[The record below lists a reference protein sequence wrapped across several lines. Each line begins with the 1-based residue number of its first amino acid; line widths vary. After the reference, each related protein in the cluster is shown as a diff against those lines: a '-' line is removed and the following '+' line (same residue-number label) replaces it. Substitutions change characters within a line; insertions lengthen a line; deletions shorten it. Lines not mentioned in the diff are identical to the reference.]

1 MRRNIL
7 AFGEEYLGDNWLLR
21 QIHFLKDVCC
31 DAWNNPNMVSRH
43 PTTVS
48 WLRHEEG
55 FIKLDVDD
63 SSLKNQGRIGF
74 GGLLRN
80 FEGR

>member
-7 AFGEEYLGDNWLLR
+7 AFREEYFGDNWLLR
-21 QIHFLKDVCC
+21 QIHFLKDVCY
-31 DAWNNPNMVSRH
+31 DARNNPNVVSRH

-48 WLRHEEG
+48 WLRHEKG
-55 FIKLDVDD
+55 FIKLDMDD
-63 SSLKNQGRIGF
+63 SSLKNPERIGF